1 MSDRR
6 SGKAIFEELS
16 KLVTERRNPRSRRL
30 DRLSTPEVLRLMNA
44 EDRRVPVAVGREIPR
59 IAKAVDL
66 IVERFER
73 GGRLFYVGAGTSGR
87 LGVLDAAE
95 CPPTF
100 GTPRTMVQ
108 GIIAGG
114 RRALVRSVEGAE
126 DDASAAVAALK
137 KRRVGEKDIVVGI
150 MASRRTPYPLGAI
163 AYGRKVGA
171 ATIAVTA
178 NPAQGMAIDCDVV
191 IAPRVGPEVLTGS
204 TRLKSGT
211 AQKLVLNMLTT
222 ASMVRMGKVY
232 ENLMVDLR
240 TASRKLEE
248 RTKRVLMHA
257 TGARYEE
264 TDAWLERA
272 GGSLKVAIV
281 MKRAGVTRREA
292 ERRLKEAQGWVR
304 QALSGAREA
313 RPGRRGGGGIR

>member
-1 MSDRR
+1 MKDRR
-6 SGKAIFEELS
+6 SGKAIFRELS
-16 KLVTERRNPRSRRL
+16 GLVTEQRNPRSRRL
-30 DRLSTPEVLRLMNA
+30 DRLSTPQVLRLMNR
-44 EDRRVPVAVGREIPR
+44 EDSRVPRAIAREIPK
-59 IAKAVDL
+59 ISKAVDL
-66 IVERFER
+66 IVERLLR
-73 GGRLFYVGAGTSGR
+73 GGRLFYIGAGTSGR

-100 GTPRTMVQ
+100 GTPRTLVQ

-114 RRALVRSVEGAE
+114 RRALVRSIEGAE
-126 DDASAAVAALK
+126 DDAKAAAAALR
-137 KRRVGEKDIVVGI
+137 KRKVGPKDIVVGI
-150 MASRRTPYPLGAI
+150 MASRRTPYALGGI

-178 NPAQGMAIDCDVV
+178 NPAGGQTIGCDVI

-211 AQKLVLNMLTT
+211 AQKMVLNMLST
-222 ASMVRMGKVY
+222 ASMVRLGKVY

-248 RTKRVLMHA
+248 RTKRVLMYA
-257 TGARYEE
+257 TGARYAD
-264 TDAWLERA
+264 TDRWLKRA

-281 MKRAGVTRREA
+281 MSRAGVTRAEA
-292 ERRLKEAQGWVR
+292 ERRLKGAQGWVR
-304 QALSGAREA
+304 KAI
-313 RPGRRGGGGIR
+313 RG

>member
-6 SGKAIFEELS
+6 SGKVIFEELS
-16 KLVTERRNPRSRRL
+16 RLVTERRNPRSRRL
-30 DRLSTPEVLRLMNA
+30 DRLATPDVLRLMNS
-44 EDRRVPVAVGREIPR
+44 EDRRVPIAVGREIPR

-126 DDASAAVAALK
+126 DDPGAAAAALK

-150 MASRRTPYPLGAI
+150 MASRRTPYALGAI

-178 NPAQGMAIDCDVV
+178 NPGARSSIDCDVV

-264 TDAWLERA
+264 TDDWLRRA

-281 MKRAGVTRREA
+281 MKRAGVTRRQA
-292 ERRLKEAQGWVR
+292 ERRLEEAHGWVR
-304 QALSGAREA
+304 QA
-313 RPGRRGGGGIR
+313 IRK

>member
-1 MSDRR
+1 MKDRR
-6 SGKAIFEELS
+6 SGKAIFRELS
-16 KLVTERRNPRSRRL
+16 GLVTEQRNPRSRRL
-30 DRLSTPEVLRLMNA
+30 DQLSTPQVLRLMNR
-44 EDRRVPVAVGREIPR
+44 EDSRVPRAVAREVPKIS
-59 IAKAVDL
+59 KAVDL
-66 IVERFER
+66 IVERLLR

-100 GTPRTMVQ
+100 GTPRTLVQ

-126 DDASAAVAALK
+126 DDPRAAAAALR
-137 KRRVGEKDIVVGI
+137 KRKVGAKDIVVGI
-150 MASRRTPYPLGAI
+150 MASRRTPYALGAI

-178 NPAQGMAIDCDVV
+178 NPAGGVPGCDVV
-191 IAPRVGPEVLTGS
+191 IAPRVGPEVLAGS

-211 AQKLVLNMLTT
+211 AQKLVLNMLST
-222 ASMVRMGKVY
+222 ATMVRLGKVY

-264 TDAWLERA
+264 TDRLLKGA

-281 MKRAGVTRREA
+281 MRRAGITRPEA
-292 ERRLKEAQGWVR
+292 VRRLKEAQGWVR
-304 QALSGAREA
+304 RAI
-313 RPGRRGGGGIR
+313 RG

>member
-1 MSDRR
+1 VTDRR
-6 SGKAIFEELS
+6 SGKAIFRELAS
-16 KLVTERRNPRSRRL
+16 LVTEQRNPRSRRL
-30 DRLSTPEVLRLMNA
+30 DRMSTPQVLRLMNR
-44 EDRRVPVAVGREIPR
+44 EDASVPRAIRGELPK

-66 IVERFER
+66 IVGRLER
-73 GGRLFYVGAGTSGR
+73 GGRILYVGAGTSGR

-100 GTPRTMVQ
+100 GTPRTLVQ

-126 DDASAAVAALK
+126 DDAKASVVALRK
-137 KRRVGEKDIVVGI
+137 KRVSEKDVVVGI
-150 MASRRTPYPLGAI
+150 MASRRTPYALGAI
-163 AYGRKVGA
+163 EYGRKIGA

-178 NPAQGMAIDCDVV
+178 NPTGAASLACDVV

-204 TRLKSGT
+204 TRLKAGT
-211 AQKLVLNMLTT
+211 AQKMVLNMLST
-222 ASMVRMGKVY
+222 ATMIRMGKAY

-248 RTKRVLMHA
+248 RTKRVFMEA
-257 TGARYEE
+257 TDARYAE
-264 TDAWLERA
+264 AMPALKRA

-281 MKRAGVTRREA
+281 MRRANVSRAEA
-292 ERRLKEAQGWVR
+292 ERRLKKAQGWVR
-304 QALSGAREA
+304 KAI
-313 RPGRRGGGGIR
+313 RG

>member
-1 MSDRR
+1 MTDRR
-6 SGKAIFEELS
+6 SGKAIFRELG
-16 KLVTERRNPRSRRL
+16 KLVTEQRNPRSKNL
-30 DRLSTPEVLRLMNA
+30 DRLSTAQILKLMNQ
-44 EDRRVPVAVGREIPR
+44 EDRRVPLAVGREIR
-59 IAKAVDL
+59 NITRAVDL
-66 IVERFER
+66 IVERLAR

-87 LGVLDAAE
+87 LGVLDATE

-100 GTPRTMVQ
+100 GTPRTLVQ

-114 RRALVRSVEGAE
+114 RRALVRSVEGSE
-126 DDASAAVAALK
+126 DDSKTSQAALRK
-137 KRRVGEKDIVVGI
+137 HRVGERDVVVGI
-150 MASRRTPYPLGAI
+150 MASRRTPYALGAI
-163 AYGRKVGA
+163 EYGRKVGA

-178 NPAQGMAIDCDVV
+178 NPKGSTPLRCDVV

-204 TRLKSGT
+204 TRLKAGT

-222 ASMVRMGKVY
+222 GAMVRLGKVY

-248 RTKRVLMHA
+248 RTKRVFMNA
-257 TGARYEE
+257 TGATYEE
-264 TDAWLERA
+264 TGPWLKRA

-281 MKRAGVTRREA
+281 MRRARVTRAEA

-304 QALSGAREA
+304 AA
-313 RPGRRGGGGIR
+313 IRA

>member
-1 MSDRR
+1 VTDRR
-6 SGKAIFEELS
+6 SGKTIFRELAG
-16 KLVTERRNPRSRRL
+16 LVTEQRNPRSRRL
-30 DRLSTPEVLRLMNA
+30 DRMTTPQVLKLMNR
-44 EDRRVPVAVGREIPR
+44 EDAAVARAVRRELPK

-66 IVERFER
+66 VVGRLES
-73 GGRLFYVGAGTSGR
+73 GGRIFYVGAGTSGR

-100 GTPRTMVQ
+100 GTPRSLVQ

-126 DDASAAVAALK
+126 DDGKASVAALRK
-137 KRRVGEKDIVVGI
+137 KRVSAKDVVVGI
-150 MASRRTPYPLGAI
+150 MASRRTPYALGAI
-163 AYGRKVGA
+163 AYGRKIGA

-178 NPAQGMAIDCDVV
+178 NPAGRAALACDVV

-204 TRLKSGT
+204 TRLKAGT
-211 AQKLVLNMLTT
+211 AQKMCLNMLST
-222 ASMVRMGKVY
+222 ATMIRMGKAY

-248 RTKRVLMHA
+248 RTKRVYMEA
-257 TGARYEE
+257 TGSRYDE
-264 TDAWLERA
+264 ALPALRRA

-281 MKRAGVTRREA
+281 MRRADVTRAEA
-292 ERRLKEAQGWVR
+292 ERRLKKAQGWVR
-304 QALSGAREA
+304 KAI
-313 RPGRRGGGGIR
+313 RG

>member
-1 MSDRR
+1 VSDRR
-6 SGKAIFEELS
+6 SGKVIFEELS
-16 KLVTERRNPRSRRL
+16 RLVTERRNPRSRRL
-30 DRLSTPEVLRLMNA
+30 DRLATPDVLRLMNS
-44 EDRRVPVAVGREIPR
+44 EDRRVPIAVGREIPR

-126 DDASAAVAALK
+126 DDPRAAAVALK

-150 MASRRTPYPLGAI
+150 MASRRTPYALGAI

-178 NPAQGMAIDCDVV
+178 NPGARASIDCDVV

-257 TGARYEE
+257 TGAHYEE
-264 TDAWLERA
+264 TDDWLRRA

-281 MKRAGVTRREA
+281 MKRAGVTRRQA
-292 ERRLKEAQGWVR
+292 ERRLEEAHGWVR
-304 QALSGAREA
+304 QA
-313 RPGRRGGGGIR
+313 IRK

>member
-1 MSDRR
+1 MIDRR
-6 SGKAIFEELS
+6 SGKAIFRELS
-16 KLVTERRNPRSRRL
+16 LLVTEQRNPRSRRL
-30 DRLSTPEVLRLMNA
+30 DQLSTAQALRLMNR
-44 EDRRVPVAVGREIPR
+44 EDQRVPRAVAREIPR
-59 IAKAVDL
+59 ITKAVDL
-66 IVERFER
+66 IVERLQR

-100 GTPRTMVQ
+100 GTPRTLVQ

-126 DDASAAVAALK
+126 DDARAAATTLR
-137 KRRVGEKDIVVGI
+137 KRRVGKKDVVVGI
-150 MASRRTPYPLGAI
+150 MASRRTPYALGAI

-178 NPAQGMAIDCDVV
+178 NPAGSGRIDCDVI
-191 IAPRVGPEVLTGS
+191 IALSTG
-204 TRLKSGT
+204 TMIRL
-211 AQKLVLNMLTT
+211 
-222 ASMVRMGKVY
+222 GKVY

-257 TGARYEE
+257 TDARYED
-264 TDAWLERA
+264 TARWLKQA

-281 MKRAGVTRREA
+281 MRRAGVSRAEA

-304 QALSGAREA
+304 KAI
-313 RPGRRGGGGIR
+313 RR

>member
-1 MSDRR
+1 VKDRR
-6 SGKAIFEELS
+6 SGKAIFRELS
-16 KLVTERRNPRSRRL
+16 GLVTEQRNPRSRRL
-30 DRLSTPEVLRLMNA
+30 DQLSTPQVLRLMNR
-44 EDRRVPVAVGREIPR
+44 EDSRVPRAVAREVPKIS
-59 IAKAVDL
+59 KAVDL
-66 IVERFER
+66 IVERLLR

-100 GTPRTMVQ
+100 GTPRTLVQ

-126 DDASAAVAALK
+126 DDPRAAAAALR
-137 KRRVGEKDIVVGI
+137 KRKVGAKDIVVGI
-150 MASRRTPYPLGAI
+150 MASRRTPYALGAI

-178 NPAQGMAIDCDVV
+178 NPAGGIPGCDVV

-211 AQKLVLNMLTT
+211 AQKLVLNMLST
-222 ASMVRMGKVY
+222 ATMVRLGKVY
-232 ENLMVDLR
+232 KNLMVDLR

-264 TDAWLERA
+264 TDRLLKGA

-281 MKRAGVTRREA
+281 MRRAGITRPEA
-292 ERRLKEAQGWVR
+292 VRRLKEAQGWVR
-304 QALSGAREA
+304 RAI
-313 RPGRRGGGGIR
+313 RG

>member
-1 MSDRR
+1 MIDRR
-6 SGKAIFEELS
+6 SGKAIFRELG
-16 KLVTERRNPRSRRL
+16 KLVTEQRNPRSRNL
-30 DRLSTPEVLRLMNA
+30 DRLTTSQILKLMNA
-44 EDRRVPVAVGREIPR
+44 EDRRVPVAVGREIPNITR
-59 IAKAVDL
+59 AVDL
-66 IVERFER
+66 IVERLAR

-87 LGVLDAAE
+87 LGVLDATE

-100 GTPRTMVQ
+100 GTPRTLVQ

-114 RRALVRSVEGAE
+114 RRALVRSVEGSE
-126 DDASAAVAALK
+126 DDFRTSQAALRK
-137 KRRVGEKDIVVGI
+137 HRVGERDIVVGI
-150 MASRRTPYPLGAI
+150 MASRRTPYALGAI
-163 AYGRKVGA
+163 EYGRRVGA

-178 NPAQGMAIDCDVV
+178 NPTGAPLKCDVV

-204 TRLKSGT
+204 TRLKAGT

-222 ASMVRMGKVY
+222 GAMVRLGKVY

-248 RTKRVLMHA
+248 RTKRVLMNA
-257 TGARYEE
+257 TGATYEE
-264 TDAWLERA
+264 TGPALKRA

-281 MKRAGVTRREA
+281 MRRARVTRAEA

-304 QALSGAREA
+304 EA
-313 RPGRRGGGGIR
+313 IRS

>member
-1 MSDRR
+1 VIDRR
-6 SGKAIFEELS
+6 SGKAIFRELS
-16 KLVTERRNPRSRRL
+16 RLVTEQRNPRSRKL
-30 DRLSTPEVLRLMNA
+30 DQLTTAQALRLMNQ
-44 EDRRVPVAVGREIPR
+44 EDQRVPRAVSREIPR
-59 IAKAVDL
+59 ITKAVDL
-66 IVERFER
+66 IVERLLR

-100 GTPRTMVQ
+100 GTPRTLVQ

-126 DDASAAVAALK
+126 DDARAAAAALK
-137 KRRVGEKDIVVGI
+137 KRRVGKKDVVVGI
-150 MASRRTPYPLGAI
+150 MASRRTPYALGAI

-178 NPAQGMAIDCDVV
+178 NPSGRIDCDVI
-191 IAPRVGPEVLTGS
+191 IAPRVGPEILTGS
-204 TRLKSGT
+204 TRLKAGT
-211 AQKLVLNMLTT
+211 AQKLVLNMLST
-222 ASMVRMGKVY
+222 ATMIRLGKVY

-257 TGARYEE
+257 TDARYED
-264 TDAWLERA
+264 TARWLKDA

-281 MKRAGVTRREA
+281 MRRAGVSRAEA
-292 ERRLKEAQGWVR
+292 VRRLKEAQGWVR
-304 QALSGAREA
+304 KAI
-313 RPGRRGGGGIR
+313 RG

>member
-6 SGKAIFEELS
+6 SGKAIFRELAG
-16 KLVTERRNPRSRRL
+16 LVTEERNPRSRRL
-30 DRLSTPEVLRLMNA
+30 DQLSTPHVLRLMNR
-44 EDRRVPVAVGREIPR
+44 EDQRVPRAVAREIPK
-59 IAKAVDL
+59 IARAVDL
-66 IVERFER
+66 IVARLMR

-100 GTPRTMVQ
+100 GTPRTLVQ

-126 DDASAAVAALK
+126 DDARAAAAALK
-137 KRRVGEKDIVVGI
+137 NRRVGKKDVVVGI
-150 MASRRTPYPLGAI
+150 MASRRTPYALGGI

-171 ATIAVTA
+171 GTIIVTA
-178 NPAQGMAIDCDVV
+178 NPAGGRKIACDVI

-204 TRLKSGT
+204 TRLKAGT
-211 AQKLVLNMLTT
+211 AQKLVLNMLST
-222 ASMVRMGKVY
+222 ATMIRLGKVY

-257 TGARYEE
+257 AGVRYD
-264 TDAWLERA
+264 DANQWLKRA

-281 MKRAGVTRREA
+281 MRRAGVTRAEA
-292 ERRLKEAQGWVR
+292 KRRLKGAQGWVR
-304 QALSGAREA
+304 KAI
-313 RPGRRGGGGIR
+313 RG